1 MPDNGSVEDY
11 LSNSMWAEWSGMA
24 NTPIGY
30 TRAFYNLPG
39 SVQNVESYITYSV
52 LPT

>member
-1 MPDNGSVEDY
+1 MPANGSVEDY

-52 LPT
+52 FPT